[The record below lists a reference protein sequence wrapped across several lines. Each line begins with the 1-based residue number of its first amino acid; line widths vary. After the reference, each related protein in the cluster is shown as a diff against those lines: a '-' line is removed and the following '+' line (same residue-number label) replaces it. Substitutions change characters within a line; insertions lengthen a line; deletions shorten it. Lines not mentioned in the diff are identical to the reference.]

1 MSLIVRIPYTY
12 IDDVMTIKG
21 LQLSGTGWPVE
32 EAYKAITKQCR
43 EFHSVLSKGELKQE
57 GKYEFVDLP
66 YNEKL
71 YNRILELEP
80 MPSEAKV
87 KNNSNKVKSASNEEI
102 IKYGYPD
109 EKEKK

>member
-1 MSLIVRIPYTY
+1 MSLIIRIPYTY

-21 LQLSGTGWPVE
+21 LQLSATGWPVE
-32 EAYKAITKQCR
+32 EAYIAITKQCK
-43 EFHSVLSKGELKQE
+43 EFYAVLSKGELKQE
-57 GKYEFVDLP
+57 GKYEFIDLP

-80 MPSEAKV
+80 LPLDAKI
-87 KNNSNKVKSASNEEI
+87 KKSSSKIKSASSEETL
-102 IKYGYPD
+102 KYGYPD